1 MLEKTF
7 LVEPWAKDYAAPD
20 CIPKTIRSLFQEF
33 IAENGNDWSGFGFS
47 EKCLPG
53 CEEEIFTMTRS
64 SGDLN
69 YEKLNM
75 QDPKNDDSQ
84 VVNFITTRFYF
95 SSFDYNKK
103 IVYQDTISDFMCK

>member
-1 MLEKTF
+1 M
-7 LVEPWAKDYAAPD
+7 
-20 CIPKTIRSLFQEF
+20 SLFQEF

-75 QDPKNDDSQ
+75 KDPKNNNSQ
-84 VVNFITTRFYF
+84 VVNFITMRFYF

-103 IVYQDTISDFMCK
+103 IVYQDTIPDFMCKLLEYLKFCNTN